1 MFKDNFFEYRLIFQ
15 WDSTHWTVISGSDT
29 AQGIITYINSNLA
42 EMQEA
47 IDDEDAQFFINKYIN
62 GDCVSEW
69 YGSPEDLLSFM
80 EEEV

>member
-1 MFKDNFFEYRLIFQ
+1 MTEYRVAFQ

-29 AQGIITYINSNLA
+29 AQGIITYINSNIA

-47 IDDEDAQFFINKYIN
+47 IDDAEDNSFCIKKYN
-62 GDCVSEW
+62 NLGDCVSEW
-69 YGSPEDLLSFM
+69 YGSPEYLLSFM